1 MTPAPFA
8 QEEKF
13 YECYDALIDVMKMDY
28 SLALSIYKCFYEFLA
43 EHLESE
49 VIIDSAQELPK
60 EATYGA
66 SVKINGAVS
75 FVTGLLAEKKI
86 FHNIAERYE
95 HFQIDSLDEDFDAVS
110 ELLNEVTGFFII
122 KIATDLGI
130 DEELEP
136 PRFGQTEK
144 VLGVIK
150 ILVNVG
156 TFYLYIGREEIFDE
170 N

>member
-1 MTPAPFA
+1 MTPFTSAE
-8 QEEKF
+8 EEKF
-13 YECYDALIDVMKMDY
+13 SACYDSLVNIMKMDY

-43 EHLESE
+43 EHLDSE
-49 VIIDSAQELPK
+49 VEIESALTLP
-60 EATYGA
+60 ENANFGA
-66 SVKINGAVS
+66 SVKIDGAVS
-75 FVTGLLAEKKI
+75 FVTGLLAEKKT

-95 HFQIDSLDEDFDAVS
+95 HFQIDSLDEDFDAIS

-122 KIATDLGI
+122 KIANDLGI

-136 PRFGQTEK
+136 PRFGQTK
-144 VLGVIK
+144 KFFGVIK

-156 TFYLYIGREEIFDE
+156 SFYLYMGIEEIFD